1 MGVRVPPG
9 LPYNGEPM
17 EDKNLVEKSRDFL
30 REVVV
35 EGKKVTWPDK
45 RQTILATVA
54 VVVFVLVSAGYLAL
68 ADYIISLML
77 KLFA

>member
-1 MGVRVPPG
+1 
-9 LPYNGEPM
+9 M
-17 EDKNLVEKSRDFL
+17 EDRNIIEKSRDFL

-35 EGKKVTWPDK
+35 EGKKVTWPDRK
-45 RQTILATVA
+45 QTIMATVA
-54 VVVFVLVSAGYLAL
+54 VVVFILISAGYLAL